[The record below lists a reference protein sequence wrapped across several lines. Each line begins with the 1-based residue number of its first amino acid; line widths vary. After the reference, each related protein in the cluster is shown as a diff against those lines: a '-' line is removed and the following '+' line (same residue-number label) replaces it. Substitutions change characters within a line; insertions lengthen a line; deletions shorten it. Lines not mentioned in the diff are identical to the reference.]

1 MARKLADRDIIQLL
15 AALEDG
21 NISDDGLE
29 DENEDEEAFL
39 LMQEK
44 LFESWG
50 TRMQRAMKILPIV
63 IHHWFKIC
71 LAHQVKLLFH
81 YT

>member
-29 DENEDEEAFL
+29 DENEDEEAF
-39 LMQEK
+39 
-44 LFESWG
+44 F
-50 TRMQRAMKILPIV
+50 AN
-63 IHHWFKIC
+63 
-71 LAHQVKLLFH
+71 
-81 YT
+81 